1 MQVRKKHQGFTK
13 IALVGSGLVLG
24 LMLSLTYSAVA
35 EKMTKPQ
42 FPIDDLRAFAEVF
55 GKIKSDYVEPVED
68 KKLIS
73 EAISGML
80 TGLDPHSTYMDADAF
95 KDMQATTQG
104 EFGGLGIEV
113 GMEDGLVKVVSP
125 IEDSP
130 AFAAGIKSG
139 DLIAKL
145 DDTPV
150 KGMSLNDAVKRMRG
164 KPDTPIVLTV
174 LRKNEVKPLTFTLVR
189 AIIKN
194 KSVKYKITEPGYA
207 YARVTQFQ
215 ERTGEDLAKAIQ
227 TMHDENKGPFKGFVL
242 DLRNDPGGLLNGA
255 VGVSAAFLPKDTL
268 VVYTEGRAADSKMKL
283 TVNPENYVSGS
294 IANAYMKKNNLSPSN
309 PLSYSR
315 AIADNDYISSL
326 PADLKTVPMV
336 VLINAGSASASEIVA
351 GALQDH
357 KRATLIGIRSFGKG
371 SVQTIMPMNNGAAIK
386 LTTARYF
393 TPKGRSIQ
401 AKGIDPD
408 YIVDDGTDQ
417 SNNIHEADLSR
428 HLSNPKDAAAGVAP
442 KTETPNPVK
451 DVAKDKLNVKKY
463 AEPTGPI
470 EPASKEDLQF
480 AQAMNFLKGKPVVVA
495 EPAKVEAAKVD
506 IPAAK

>member
-1 MQVRKKHQGFTK
+1 MQVKNKYQGFTK
-13 IALVGSGLVLG
+13 IGLVFAGLIVG

-35 EKMTKPQ
+35 EKMVKPQ
-42 FPIDDLRAFAEVF
+42 LPIEDLRAFAEVF

-80 TGLDPHSTYMDADAF
+80 TGLDPHSTYMDVDAF
-95 KDMQATTQG
+95 KDMQAATQG

-113 GMEDGLVKVVSP
+113 GMEDGLVKVISP

-130 AFAAGIKSG
+130 AYAAGIKSG
-139 DLIAKL
+139 DLIMKL
-145 DDTPV
+145 DEKLV
-150 KGMSLNDAVKRMRG
+150 KGMTLNDAVKIMRG
-164 KPDTPIVLTV
+164 KPDTPITLTI
-174 LRKNEVKPLTFTLVR
+174 LRKNEAKPLLVPLVR

-194 KSVKYKITEPGYA
+194 KSVKYKLTEPGYA

-215 ERTGEDLAKAIQ
+215 EHTGEDLAKAINA
-227 TMHDENKGPFKGFVL
+227 MHAENKGPFKGFVL

-268 VVYTEGRAADSKMKL
+268 VVYTEGRAPDSKMNL
-283 TVNPENYVSGS
+283 TVNPENYARGG
-294 IANAYMKKNNLSPSN
+294 AA
-309 PLSYSR
+309 
-315 AIADNDYISSL
+315 NDYMRDI

-357 KRATLIGIRSFGKG
+357 KRATLIGVRSFGKG

-401 AKGIDPD
+401 AKGIEPD
-408 YIVDDGTDQ
+408 YYVEDGTDQ

-428 HLSNPKDAAAGVAP
+428 HLSNPKDAPSGSAKPDNSAAAAA
-442 KTETPNPVK
+442 
-451 DVAKDKLNVKKY
+451 AKAKLNEKKF
-463 AEPTGPI
+463 AEASAPI

-480 AQAMNFLKGKPVVVA
+480 AQAMNFLKGKPVIKS
-495 EPAKVEAAKVD
+495 EPPKVEAAATTK
-506 IPAAK
+506 

>member
-1 MQVRKKHQGFTK
+1 MQARNKKQGLGK
-13 IALVGSGLVLG
+13 VALVGSGLILG

-35 EKMTKPQ
+35 EKMTKQQ

-164 KPDTPIVLTV
+164 KPDTPIVLTI
-174 LRKNEVKPLTFTLVR
+174 LRKNEAKPLIITLVR

-194 KSVKYKITEPGYA
+194 KSVKYKMTEPGYA

-215 ERTGEDLAKAIQ
+215 EHTGEDLAKAII
-227 TMHDENKGPFKGFVL
+227 TMHNENKGPFKGFVL

-255 VGVSAAFLPKDTL
+255 VGVSAAFLPKDAL
-268 VVYTEGRAADSKMKL
+268 VVYTEGRAADSKMNL
-283 TVNPENYVSGS
+283 TATPENYARGGF
-294 IANAYMKKNNLSPSN
+294 A
-309 PLSYSR
+309 
-315 AIADNDYISSL
+315 NDYIKDI

-417 SNNIHEADLSR
+417 TYNIHEADLTG
-428 HLSNPKDAAAGVAP
+428 HLSNPKDPLAGAAKKPDASSA
-442 KTETPNPVK
+442 
-451 DVAKDKLNVKKY
+451 AKDAAKEKFNEKKY
-463 AEPTGPI
+463 AEPKGPI
-470 EPASKEDLQF
+470 EPASKDDLQF
-480 AQAMNFLKGKPVVVA
+480 AQAMNFLKGKPVVTTD
-495 EPAKVEAAKVD
+495 PAKVEAAKAET
-506 IPAAK
+506 PAAK

>member
-1 MQVRKKHQGFTK
+1 MQVKNKYQGFTK
-13 IALVGSGLVLG
+13 IGLVFAGLIVG

-35 EKMTKPQ
+35 EKMVKPQ
-42 FPIDDLRAFAEVF
+42 LPIEDLRAFAEVF

-80 TGLDPHSTYMDADAF
+80 TGLDPHSTYMDVDAF
-95 KDMQATTQG
+95 KDMQAATQG

-113 GMEDGLVKVVSP
+113 GMEDGLVKVISP

-130 AFAAGIKSG
+130 ANAAGIKSG
-139 DLIAKL
+139 DLIMKL
-145 DDTPV
+145 DEKLV
-150 KGMSLNDAVKRMRG
+150 KGMTLNDAVKIMRG
-164 KPDTPIVLTV
+164 KPETPITLTI
-174 LRKNEVKPLTFTLVR
+174 LRKNEAKPILVTLVR

-194 KSVKYKITEPGYA
+194 KSVKYKLTEPGYA

-215 ERTGEDLAKAIQ
+215 EHTGEDLAKAINA
-227 TMHDENKGPFKGFVL
+227 MHAENKGPFKGFVL

-268 VVYTEGRAADSKMKL
+268 VVYTEGRAADSKMNL
-283 TVNPENYVSGS
+283 TVNPENYARGG
-294 IANAYMKKNNLSPSN
+294 AA
-309 PLSYSR
+309 
-315 AIADNDYISSL
+315 NDYMRDI

-357 KRATLIGIRSFGKG
+357 KRATLIGVRSFGKG

-401 AKGIDPD
+401 AKGIEPD
-408 YIVDDGTDQ
+408 YYVEDGTDQ

-428 HLSNPKDAAAGVAP
+428 HLSNPKDAPSGSAKPDNSAAAAA
-442 KTETPNPVK
+442 
-451 DVAKDKLNVKKY
+451 AKAKLNEKKF
-463 AEPTGPI
+463 AEASAPI

-480 AQAMNFLKGKPVVVA
+480 AQAMNFLKGKPVIKS
-495 EPAKVEAAKVD
+495 EPPKVEAA
-506 IPAAK
+506 AATK

>member
-1 MQVRKKHQGFTK
+1 MQVKNKYQGFTK
-13 IALVGSGLVLG
+13 IGLVFAGLIVG

-35 EKMTKPQ
+35 EKMVKPQ
-42 FPIDDLRAFAEVF
+42 LPIDDLRAFAEVF

-80 TGLDPHSTYMDADAF
+80 TGLDPHSTYMDVDAF
-95 KDMQATTQG
+95 KDMQAATQG

-113 GMEDGLVKVVSP
+113 GMEDGLVKVISP

-130 AFAAGIKSG
+130 AYAAGIKSG
-139 DLIAKL
+139 DLIMKL
-145 DDTPV
+145 DEKLV
-150 KGMSLNDAVKRMRG
+150 KGMTLNDAVKIMRG
-164 KPDTPIVLTV
+164 KPDTPINLTI
-174 LRKNEVKPLTFTLVR
+174 LRKNEAKPLLVTLVR
-189 AIIKN
+189 AVIKN
-194 KSVKYKITEPGYA
+194 KSVKYKLTEPGFA

-215 ERTGEDLAKAIQ
+215 EHTGEDLAKAIN
-227 TMHDENKGPFKGFVL
+227 TMHAENKGPFKGFVL

-268 VVYTEGRAADSKMKL
+268 VVYTEGRAPDSKMNL
-283 TVNPENYVSGS
+283 TVNPENYARGG
-294 IANAYMKKNNLSPSN
+294 AA
-309 PLSYSR
+309 
-315 AIADNDYISSL
+315 NDYMRDI

-336 VLINAGSASASEIVA
+336 VLINAGSASASDIVA

-357 KRATLIGIRSFGKG
+357 KRATLIGVRSFGKG

-401 AKGIDPD
+401 AKGIEPD
-408 YIVDDGTDQ
+408 YYVEDGTDQ

-428 HLSNPKDAAAGVAP
+428 HLSNPKDAPSGSAKPDNSAAAAA
-442 KTETPNPVK
+442 
-451 DVAKDKLNVKKY
+451 AKAKLNEKKF
-463 AEPTGPI
+463 AEASAPI

-480 AQAMNFLKGKPVVVA
+480 AQAMNFLKGKPVIKS
-495 EPAKVEAAKVD
+495 EPPKVEAAATTK
-506 IPAAK
+506 

>member
-1 MQVRKKHQGFTK
+1 MQVKNKYQGFTK
-13 IALVGSGLVLG
+13 IGLVFAGLIVG

-35 EKMTKPQ
+35 EKMVKPQ
-42 FPIDDLRAFAEVF
+42 LPIEDLRDFAEVF

-80 TGLDPHSTYMDADAF
+80 TGLDPHSTYMDVDAF
-95 KDMQATTQG
+95 KDMQAATQG

-113 GMEDGLVKVVSP
+113 GMEDGLVKVISP

-130 AFAAGIKSG
+130 AYAAGIKSG
-139 DLIAKL
+139 DLIMKL
-145 DDTPV
+145 DEKLV
-150 KGMSLNDAVKRMRG
+150 KGMTLNDAVKIMRG
-164 KPDTPIVLTV
+164 KPDTPITLTI
-174 LRKNEVKPLTFTLVR
+174 LRKNEAKPLLVTLVR

-194 KSVKYKITEPGYA
+194 KSVKYKLTEPGYA

-215 ERTGEDLAKAIQ
+215 EHTGEDLAKAINA
-227 TMHDENKGPFKGFVL
+227 MHAENKGPFKGFVL

-268 VVYTEGRAADSKMKL
+268 VVYTEGRAPDSKMNL
-283 TVNPENYVSGS
+283 TVNPENYARGG
-294 IANAYMKKNNLSPSN
+294 AA
-309 PLSYSR
+309 
-315 AIADNDYISSL
+315 NDYMRDI

-357 KRATLIGIRSFGKG
+357 KRATLIGVRSFGKG

-401 AKGIDPD
+401 AKGIEPD
-408 YIVDDGTDQ
+408 YYVEDGTDQ

-428 HLSNPKDAAAGVAP
+428 HLSNPKDAPSGSAKPDNSAAAAA
-442 KTETPNPVK
+442 
-451 DVAKDKLNVKKY
+451 AKAKLNEKKF
-463 AEPTGPI
+463 AEASAPI

-480 AQAMNFLKGKPVVVA
+480 AQAMNFLKGKPVIKS
-495 EPAKVEAAKVD
+495 EPPKVEAAATTK
-506 IPAAK
+506 

>member
-1 MQVRKKHQGFTK
+1 MQATKKHPSKYRGFAK
-13 IALVGSGLVLG
+13 VGLVCSGLLLG

-35 EKMTKPQ
+35 EKMVKPQ
-42 FPIDDLRAFAEVF
+42 LPLDDLRAFAEVF

-95 KDMQATTQG
+95 KDMQAATQG

-113 GMEDGLVKVVSP
+113 GMEDGFVKVVSP

-130 AFAAGIKSG
+130 AFKAGIKSG
-139 DLIAKL
+139 DLITKL

-150 KGMSLNDAVKRMRG
+150 KGMTLNDAVKRMRG
-164 KPDTPIVLTV
+164 KPDTPIVITV
-174 LRKNEVKPLTFTLVR
+174 FRKNETKPLTFTLVR

-194 KSVKYKITEPGYA
+194 KSVKYKLTEPGYA

-215 ERTGEDLAKAIQ
+215 EHTGEDLAKAIV

-255 VGVSAAFLPKDTL
+255 VGVAAAFLPKDAL
-268 VVYTEGRAADSKMKL
+268 VVYTEGRAPDSKMQL
-283 TVNPENYVSGS
+283 TVSPENYARGGV
-294 IANAYMKKNNLSPSN
+294 A
-309 PLSYSR
+309 
-315 AIADNDYISSL
+315 NDYIRDV
-326 PADLKTVPMV
+326 PEDLKTVPMV

-408 YIVDDGTDQ
+408 YIVEDGTDQ
-417 SNNIHEADLSR
+417 SNNIHEADLTR
-428 HLSNPKDAAAGVAP
+428 HLANPKDPTAGV
-442 KTETPNPVK
+442 PVK
-451 DVAKDKLNVKKY
+451 VEEVTPEKDAAKEKANEKKF
-463 AEPTGPI
+463 AENTGPI
-470 EPASKEDLQF
+470 EPASKDDIQF
-480 AQAMNFLKGKPVVVA
+480 TQAMNFLKGKPVIKS
-495 EPAKVEAAKVD
+495 EPAKVEATKTN
-506 IPAAK
+506 

>member
-1 MQVRKKHQGFTK
+1 MQAKSKCNGFAK
-13 IALVGSGLVLG
+13 LGLIGSGLLLG

-35 EKMTKPQ
+35 EKMVKPQ
-42 FPIDDLRAFAEVF
+42 LPLDDLRAFAEVF
-55 GKIKSDYVEPVED
+55 GKIKTDYVETVED

-95 KDMQATTQG
+95 KDMQAATQG

-113 GMEDGLVKVVSP
+113 GMEDGFVKVVSP

-130 AFAAGIKSG
+130 AFAAGLKSG
-139 DLIAKL
+139 DLITKL

-150 KGMSLNDAVKRMRG
+150 KGMTLNDAVKRMRG

-174 LRKNEVKPLTFTLVR
+174 FRKNEPKPLIFKLVR

-194 KSVKYKITEPGYA
+194 KSVKYKLTEPGYA
-207 YARVTQFQ
+207 YARITQFQ
-215 ERTGEDLAKAIQ
+215 EHTGEDLAKAIK

-255 VGVSAAFLPKDTL
+255 VGVSAAFLPKDAL
-268 VVYTEGRAADSKMKL
+268 VVYTEGRAPDSKMQL
-283 TVNPENYVSGS
+283 TVSPENYSRGG
-294 IANAYMKKNNLSPSN
+294 IA
-309 PLSYSR
+309 
-315 AIADNDYISSL
+315 NDYIRGI
-326 PADLKTVPMV
+326 PEDVKTVPMV

-357 KRATLIGIRSFGKG
+357 KRATVIGIQSFGKG

-393 TPKGRSIQ
+393 TPNGRSIQ
-401 AKGIDPD
+401 AKGIVPD
-408 YIVDDGTDQ
+408 YIVEDGTDQ
-417 SNNIHEADLSR
+417 SNNIHEADLTR
-428 HLSNPKDAAAGVAP
+428 HLSNPKELQGAVPEKIEAV
-442 KTETPNPVK
+442 TPAK
-451 DVAKDKLNVKKY
+451 DVAKEKLNEKKF
-463 AEPTGPI
+463 AEATGPI
-470 EPASKEDLQF
+470 EPASKDDIQF
-480 AQAMNFLKGKPVVVA
+480 MQAMNFLKGQPVIKS
-495 EPAKVEAAKVD
+495 EPPKVEAAKTN
-506 IPAAK
+506 

>member
-1 MQVRKKHQGFTK
+1 MQVNHKYQGFTK
-13 IALVGSGLVLG
+13 IGLVASGLLLG
-24 LMLSLTYSAVA
+24 FMLSLTYSAVA
-35 EKMTKPQ
+35 EKMAKPQ
-42 FPIDDLRAFAEVF
+42 LPLEDLRAFAEVF
-55 GKIKSDYVEPVED
+55 GKIKTDYVEPVED

-80 TGLDPHSTYMDADAF
+80 TGLDPHSTYMDSDAF

-113 GMEDGLVKVVSP
+113 GMEDGLVKVISP

-130 AFAAGIKSG
+130 AYAAGIKSG
-139 DLIAKL
+139 DLIMKL
-145 DDTPV
+145 DDKLV
-150 KGMSLNDAVKRMRG
+150 KGMALNDAVKIMRG
-164 KPDTPIVLTV
+164 KPDTPIVLTI
-174 LRKNEVKPLTFTLVR
+174 LRKNEAKPLLVTLVR

-194 KSVKYKITEPGYA
+194 KSVKYKMIEPGYA
-207 YARVTQFQ
+207 YVRVSQFQ
-215 ERTGEDLAKAIQ
+215 ERTGEDLAKAIK

-268 VVYTEGRAADSKMKL
+268 VVYTEGRAPDSKMNL
-283 TVNPENYVSGS
+283 TVNPENYVRGG
-294 IANAYMKKNNLSPSN
+294 IT
-309 PLSYSR
+309 
-315 AIADNDYISSL
+315 NDYMRDI

-357 KRATLIGIRSFGKG
+357 KRATLVGVRTFGKG

-401 AKGIDPD
+401 AKGIEPD
-408 YIVDDGTDQ
+408 YYVEDGTDQ
-417 SNNIHEADLSR
+417 TYNIHEADLTR
-428 HLSNPKDAAAGVAP
+428 HISNPTDAKSKEIANGAPVKPEAKAPAVDAAKAEA
-442 KTETPNPVK
+442 
-451 DVAKDKLNVKKY
+451 AKAKLNEKKY
-463 AEPTGPI
+463 AEPTAPI
-470 EPASKEDLQF
+470 EPASKDDLQF
-480 AQAMNFLKGKPVVVA
+480 AQAMNFLKGKPVVQS
-495 EPAKVEAAKVD
+495 EPPKIEASIAK
-506 IPAAK
+506 

>member
-1 MQVRKKHQGFTK
+1 MQAKSKYNGFAK
-13 IALVGSGLVLG
+13 LGLIASGLLLG

-35 EKMTKPQ
+35 EKMVKPQ
-42 FPIDDLRAFAEVF
+42 LPLDDLRAFAEVF
-55 GKIKSDYVEPVED
+55 GKIKTDYVETVED

-95 KDMQATTQG
+95 KDMQAATQG

-113 GMEDGLVKVVSP
+113 GMEDGFVKVVSP

-130 AFAAGIKSG
+130 AFAAGLKSG
-139 DLIAKL
+139 DLITKL

-150 KGMSLNDAVKRMRG
+150 KGMTLNDAVKRMRG

-174 LRKNEVKPLTFTLVR
+174 FRKNEPKPLIFTLVR

-194 KSVKYKITEPGYA
+194 KSVKYKLTEPGYA

-215 ERTGEDLAKAIQ
+215 EHTGEDLAKAIK
-227 TMHDENKGPFKGFVL
+227 TMYDENKGPFKGFVL

-255 VGVSAAFLPKDTL
+255 VGVSAAFLPKDAL
-268 VVYTEGRAADSKMKL
+268 VVYTEGRAPDSKMQL
-283 TVNPENYVSGS
+283 TVSPENYARGG
-294 IANAYMKKNNLSPSN
+294 IA
-309 PLSYSR
+309 
-315 AIADNDYISSL
+315 NDYIRGI
-326 PADLKTVPMV
+326 PEDVKTVPMV

-357 KRATLIGIRSFGKG
+357 KRATVIGIQSFGKG

-393 TPKGRSIQ
+393 TPNGRSIQ
-401 AKGIDPD
+401 AKGIVPD
-408 YIVDDGTDQ
+408 YIVEDGTDQ
-417 SNNIHEADLSR
+417 SNNIHEADLTR
-428 HLSNPKDAAAGVAP
+428 HLSNPKELQGAVPEKIEAATPAKDA
-442 KTETPNPVK
+442 
-451 DVAKDKLNVKKY
+451 AKDKLNEKKF
-463 AEPTGPI
+463 AEPAGPI
-470 EPASKEDLQF
+470 EPASKEDIQF
-480 AQAMNFLKGKPVVVA
+480 MQAMNFLKGKPVIKS
-495 EPAKVEAAKVD
+495 EPPKVEAAKTN
-506 IPAAK
+506 

>member
-1 MQVRKKHQGFTK
+1 MQVKNKYQGFTK
-13 IALVGSGLVLG
+13 IGLVFAGLIVG

-35 EKMTKPQ
+35 EKMVKPQ
-42 FPIDDLRAFAEVF
+42 LPIEDLRAFAEVF

-80 TGLDPHSTYMDADAF
+80 TGLDPHSTYMDVDAF
-95 KDMQATTQG
+95 KDMQAATQG

-113 GMEDGLVKVVSP
+113 GMEDGLVKVISP

-130 AFAAGIKSG
+130 AYAAGIKSG
-139 DLIAKL
+139 DLIMKL
-145 DDTPV
+145 DEKLV
-150 KGMSLNDAVKRMRG
+150 KGMTLNDAVKIMRG
-164 KPDTPIVLTV
+164 KPDTPINLTI
-174 LRKNEVKPLTFTLVR
+174 LRKNEAKPLLVTLVR
-189 AIIKN
+189 AVIKN
-194 KSVKYKITEPGYA
+194 KSVKYKLTEPGFA

-215 ERTGEDLAKAIQ
+215 EHTGEDLAKAIN
-227 TMHDENKGPFKGFVL
+227 TMHAENKGPFKGFVL

-268 VVYTEGRAADSKMKL
+268 VVYTEGRAPDSKMNL
-283 TVNPENYVSGS
+283 TVNPENYARGG
-294 IANAYMKKNNLSPSN
+294 AA
-309 PLSYSR
+309 
-315 AIADNDYISSL
+315 NDYMRDI

-357 KRATLIGIRSFGKG
+357 KRATLIGVRSFGKG

-401 AKGIDPD
+401 AKGIEPD
-408 YIVDDGTDQ
+408 YYVEDGTDQ

-428 HLSNPKDAAAGVAP
+428 HLSNPKDAPSGSAKPDNSAAAAA
-442 KTETPNPVK
+442 
-451 DVAKDKLNVKKY
+451 AKAKLNEKKF
-463 AEPTGPI
+463 AEASAPI

-480 AQAMNFLKGKPVVVA
+480 AQAMNFLKGKPVIKS
-495 EPAKVEAAKVD
+495 EPPKVEAAATTK
-506 IPAAK
+506 

>member
-1 MQVRKKHQGFTK
+1 MQVKNKYQGFTK
-13 IALVGSGLVLG
+13 IGLVFAGLIVG

-35 EKMTKPQ
+35 EKMVKPQ
-42 FPIDDLRAFAEVF
+42 LPIEDLRAFAEVF

-80 TGLDPHSTYMDADAF
+80 TGLDPHSTYMDVDAF
-95 KDMQATTQG
+95 KDMQAATQG

-113 GMEDGLVKVVSP
+113 GMEDGLVKVISP

-130 AFAAGIKSG
+130 AYAAGIKSG
-139 DLIAKL
+139 DLIMKL
-145 DDTPV
+145 DEKLV
-150 KGMSLNDAVKRMRG
+150 KGMTLNDAVKIMRG
-164 KPDTPIVLTV
+164 KPDTPITLTI
-174 LRKNEVKPLTFTLVR
+174 LRKNEAKPLLVTLVR

-194 KSVKYKITEPGYA
+194 KSVKYKLTEPGYA

-215 ERTGEDLAKAIQ
+215 EHTGEDLAKAINA
-227 TMHDENKGPFKGFVL
+227 MHAENKGPFKGFVL

-268 VVYTEGRAADSKMKL
+268 VVYTEGRAPDSKMNL
-283 TVNPENYVSGS
+283 TVNPENYARGGV
-294 IANAYMKKNNLSPSN
+294 A
-309 PLSYSR
+309 
-315 AIADNDYISSL
+315 NDYMRDI

-357 KRATLIGIRSFGKG
+357 KRATLIGVRSFGKG

-401 AKGIDPD
+401 AKGIEPD
-408 YIVDDGTDQ
+408 YYVEDGTDQ

-428 HLSNPKDAAAGVAP
+428 HLSNPKDAPSGSAKPDNSAAAAA
-442 KTETPNPVK
+442 
-451 DVAKDKLNVKKY
+451 AKAKLNEKKF
-463 AEPTGPI
+463 AEASAPI

-480 AQAMNFLKGKPVVVA
+480 AQAMNFLKGKPVIKS
-495 EPAKVEAAKVD
+495 EPPKVEAAATTK
-506 IPAAK
+506 

>member
-1 MQVRKKHQGFTK
+1 MHVKNKYQGFTK
-13 IALVGSGLVLG
+13 VALVSSGLVLG
-24 LMLSLTYSAVA
+24 LLLSLTYSAMA
-35 EKMTKPQ
+35 EKIAKPQ
-42 FPIDDLRAFAEVF
+42 LPLEDLRAFAEVF

-130 AFAAGIKSG
+130 AYKAGLKSG
-139 DLIAKL
+139 DLIMKL
-145 DDTPV
+145 DEKLV
-150 KGMSLNDAVKRMRG
+150 KGMTLNDAVKIMRG
-164 KPDTPIVLTV
+164 KPDTPIALTI
-174 LRKNEVKPLTFTLVR
+174 LRKNAAKPLIVNLVR

-194 KSVKYKITEPGYA
+194 KSVKYKMTEPGYA

-215 ERTGEDLAKAIQ
+215 EHTGEDLAKAIK

-242 DLRNDPGGLLNGA
+242 DLRNDPGGLLNAA

-268 VVYTEGRAADSKMKL
+268 VVYTEGRAADSKMQL
-283 TVNPENYVSGS
+283 TVSPENYARSGL
-294 IANAYMKKNNLSPSN
+294 AG
-309 PLSYSR
+309 
-315 AIADNDYISSL
+315 DYIKDI
-326 PADLKTVPMV
+326 PADIKTVPMV

-357 KRATLIGIRSFGKG
+357 KRATLVGIRTFGKG

-401 AKGIDPD
+401 AKGIEPD
-408 YIVDDGTDQ
+408 YLVEDGTDQ
-417 SNNIHEADLSR
+417 SYNIHEADLS
-428 HLSNPKDAAAGVAP
+428 HHISNPTDVKATDVKTKDAVTDTTAKTLSKEAAKA
-442 KTETPNPVK
+442 
-451 DVAKDKLNVKKY
+451 KLNEKKY
-463 AEPTGPI
+463 AEPTAPI
-470 EPASKEDLQF
+470 EPASKEDIQF
-480 AQAMNFLKGKPVVVA
+480 VQAMNFLKGKPVIVS
-495 EPAKVEAAKVD
+495 EPPKVEAAL
-506 IPAAK
+506 AK

>member
-1 MQVRKKHQGFTK
+1 MQARNKKQGLGK
-13 IALVGSGLVLG
+13 VALVGSGLILG

-35 EKMTKPQ
+35 EKMTKQQ

-164 KPDTPIVLTV
+164 KPDTPIVLTI
-174 LRKNEVKPLTFTLVR
+174 LRKNEAKPLIITLVR

-194 KSVKYKITEPGYA
+194 KSVKYKMTEPGYA

-215 ERTGEDLAKAIQ
+215 EHTGEDLAKAIIN
-227 TMHDENKGPFKGFVL
+227 MHNENKGPFKGFVL

-255 VGVSAAFLPKDTL
+255 VGVSAAFLPKDAL
-268 VVYTEGRAADSKMKL
+268 VVYTEGRAADSKMNL
-283 TVNPENYVSGS
+283 TATPENYARGGF
-294 IANAYMKKNNLSPSN
+294 A
-309 PLSYSR
+309 
-315 AIADNDYISSL
+315 NDYIKDI

-417 SNNIHEADLSR
+417 TYNIHEADLTG
-428 HLSNPKDAAAGVAP
+428 HLSNPKDPLAGAAKKPDASSA
-442 KTETPNPVK
+442 
-451 DVAKDKLNVKKY
+451 AKDAAKEKFNEKKY
-463 AEPTGPI
+463 AEPKGPI
-470 EPASKEDLQF
+470 EPASKDDLQF
-480 AQAMNFLKGKPVVVA
+480 AQAMNFLKGKPVVTTD
-495 EPAKVEAAKVD
+495 PAKVEAAKAET
-506 IPAAK
+506 PAAK

>member
-1 MQVRKKHQGFTK
+1 MQVKNKYQGFTK
-13 IALVGSGLVLG
+13 IGLVFAGLIVG

-35 EKMTKPQ
+35 EKMVKPQ
-42 FPIDDLRAFAEVF
+42 LPIEDLRAFAEVF

-80 TGLDPHSTYMDADAF
+80 TGLDPHSTYMDVDAF
-95 KDMQATTQG
+95 KDMQAATQG

-113 GMEDGLVKVVSP
+113 GMEDGLVKVISP

-130 AFAAGIKSG
+130 AYAAGIKSG
-139 DLIAKL
+139 DLIMKL
-145 DDTPV
+145 DEKLV
-150 KGMSLNDAVKRMRG
+150 KGMTLNDAVKIMRG
-164 KPDTPIVLTV
+164 KPDTPINLTI
-174 LRKNEVKPLTFTLVR
+174 LRKNEAKPLLVTLVR
-189 AIIKN
+189 AVIKN
-194 KSVKYKITEPGYA
+194 KSVKYKLTEPGYA

-215 ERTGEDLAKAIQ
+215 EHTGEDLAKAIN
-227 TMHDENKGPFKGFVL
+227 TMHAENKGPFKGFVL

-268 VVYTEGRAADSKMKL
+268 VVYTEGRAPDSKMNL
-283 TVNPENYVSGS
+283 TVNPENYARGG
-294 IANAYMKKNNLSPSN
+294 AA
-309 PLSYSR
+309 
-315 AIADNDYISSL
+315 NDYMRDI

-357 KRATLIGIRSFGKG
+357 KRATLIGVRSFGKG

-401 AKGIDPD
+401 AKGIEPD
-408 YIVDDGTDQ
+408 YYVEDGTDQ

-428 HLSNPKDAAAGVAP
+428 HLSNPKDAPSGSAKPDNSAAAAA
-442 KTETPNPVK
+442 
-451 DVAKDKLNVKKY
+451 AKAKLNEKKF
-463 AEPTGPI
+463 AEASAPI

-480 AQAMNFLKGKPVVVA
+480 AQAMNFLKGKPVIKS
-495 EPAKVEAAKVD
+495 EPPKVEA
-506 IPAAK
+506 PAPTK